1 MKKVPNRRS
10 FLALGA
16 VTAASCTTPPAT
28 SESGAHMR
36 VYGDR
41 SPHETSARVIRE
53 LTSSLGTG
61 SSRTPLH
68 EIYGTITPSALH
80 YERHHSGVPAIDP
93 AKHELLIHGLVEKP
107 IVLTMADIKG
117 FPAFSRTYFMEC
129 GGNSVGDQQGT
140 PMPTVQGSHGL
151 LSCSEWTGVN
161 LSLVL
166 QAAGLKPE
174 AKWMIAEGADAGR
187 MARSIPIKKVLD
199 DALLVYGQ
207 NGEAL
212 RPEQGYPL
220 RLLLP
225 GWEGNTS
232 VKWLHRLHFATD
244 PAMSAKETANYTELG
259 KDGKAQIFTFVME
272 ARSVITRPSGGFKL
286 PPGGG
291 LHEITGFAWTGKGK
305 IARVEI
311 STNGGATWAD
321 AEMQS
326 PVLSLAL
333 VRFRFP
339 WQWDGK
345 ETVIQ
350 SRCTDETG
358 YLQPT
363 HEELVAV
370 RGRFSG
376 YHYNAVRPWRV
387 AVDGAVTLA

>member
-16 VTAASCTTPPAT
+16 VTAASCTKPPAT

-107 IVLTMADIKG
+107 IVLTMADIKN
-117 FPAFSRTYFMEC
+117 FPAFSQTYFMEC

-187 MARSIPIKKVLD
+187 MARSIPIEKVLD

-305 IARVEI
+305 IVRVEI

-326 PVLSLAL
+326 PVLSLAV

-387 AVDGAVTLA
+387 AADGAVTLA

>member
-1 MKKVPNRRS
+1 MPNRRS

-16 VTAASCTTPPAT
+16 ATAASCTKPVGT

-36 VYGDR
+36 VYGER
-41 SPHETSARVIRE
+41 APQETSARVIRE
-53 LTSSLGTG
+53 LTASLGTG

-68 EIYGTITPSALH
+68 EIFGTITPSALH

-107 IVLTMADIKG
+107 IVLTMADIKR
-117 FPAFSRTYFMEC
+117 FPAFSRTYFLEC

-140 PMPTVQGSHGL
+140 PQPTVQGSHGL
-151 LSCSEWTGVN
+151 LSCSEWTGVK

-166 QAAGLKPE
+166 AAVGVKPE

-187 MARSIPIKKVLD
+187 MARSIPMEKALD

-232 VKWLHRLHFATD
+232 VKWLQRLHFASD
-244 PAMSAKETANYTELG
+244 PAMSVKETANYTELG
-259 KDGKAQIFTFVME
+259 RDGKAQIFTFVME
-272 ARSVITRPSGGFKL
+272 ARSVIARPSGGLKL

-305 IARVEI
+305 IVRVEV
-311 STNGGATWAD
+311 STDGGATWGD
-321 AEMQS
+321 AELQS

-345 ETVIQ
+345 EAVIQ

-387 AVDGAVTLA
+387 AADGAVTVA

>member
-1 MKKVPNRRS
+1 MKRVPNRRS

-16 VTAASCTTPPAT
+16 ATAASCTKPVGT

-36 VYGDR
+36 VYGER
-41 SPHETSARVIRE
+41 APQETSARVIRE
-53 LTSSLGTG
+53 LTASLGTG

-68 EIYGTITPSALH
+68 EIFGTITPSALH

-107 IVLTMADIKG
+107 IVLTMADIKR
-117 FPAFSRTYFMEC
+117 FPAFSRTYFLEC

-140 PMPTVQGSHGL
+140 PQPTVQGSHGL
-151 LSCSEWTGVN
+151 LSCSEWTGVK

-166 QAAGLKPE
+166 AAVGVKPE

-187 MARSIPIKKVLD
+187 MARSIPMEKALD

-232 VKWLHRLHFATD
+232 VKWLQRLHFASD
-244 PAMSAKETANYTELG
+244 PAMSVKETANYTELG
-259 KDGKAQIFTFVME
+259 RDGKAQIFTFVME
-272 ARSVITRPSGGFKL
+272 ARSVIARPSGGLKL

-305 IARVEI
+305 IVRVEV
-311 STNGGATWAD
+311 STDGGATWGD
-321 AEMQS
+321 AELQS

-345 ETVIQ
+345 EAVIQ

-387 AVDGAVTLA
+387 AADGAVTVA

>member
-1 MKKVPNRRS
+1 MKRVPNRRS

-16 VTAASCTTPPAT
+16 ATAASCTKPVGT

-36 VYGDR
+36 VYGER
-41 SPHETSARVIRE
+41 APQETSARVIRE
-53 LTSSLGTG
+53 LTASLGTG

-107 IVLTMADIKG
+107 IVLTMADIKR
-117 FPAFSRTYFMEC
+117 FPAFSRTYFLEC

-140 PMPTVQGSHGL
+140 PQPTVQGSHGL
-151 LSCSEWTGVN
+151 LSCSEWTGVK

-166 QAAGLKPE
+166 AAVGVKPE

-187 MARSIPIKKVLD
+187 MARSIPMEKALD

-232 VKWLHRLHFATD
+232 VKWLQRLHFASD

-259 KDGKAQIFTFVME
+259 RDGKAQIFTFVME
-272 ARSVITRPSGGFKL
+272 ARSVIARPSGGLKL

-305 IARVEI
+305 IVRVEV
-311 STNGGATWAD
+311 STDGGATWGD
-321 AEMQS
+321 AELQS

-345 ETVIQ
+345 EAVIQ

-387 AVDGAVTLA
+387 AADGAVTVA